1 MDTQANDFKK
11 RLAEKKKR
19 YKLST
24 SMGGSDNV
32 GRAFKN
38 IGLNINNENK
48 NTNKSIDLAPEKE
61 FAFSEKDMPN
71 LKNAENFDK
80 GSGTNNTQ
88 VVEGNNNNILD
99 ELKKEDLKENGENKI
114 DENNLNDSFENK
126 LDLET
131 KSNKKKLL
139 IKAVLNLQIR
149 LCFWK
154 R

>member
-1 MDTQANDFKK
+1 
-11 RLAEKKKR
+11 
-19 YKLST
+19 
-24 SMGGSDNV
+24 
-32 GRAFKN
+32 
-38 IGLNINNENK
+38 
-48 NTNKSIDLAPEKE
+48 
-61 FAFSEKDMPN
+61 MPRT
-71 LKNAENFDK
+71 LIKAV
-80 GSGTNNTQ
+80 